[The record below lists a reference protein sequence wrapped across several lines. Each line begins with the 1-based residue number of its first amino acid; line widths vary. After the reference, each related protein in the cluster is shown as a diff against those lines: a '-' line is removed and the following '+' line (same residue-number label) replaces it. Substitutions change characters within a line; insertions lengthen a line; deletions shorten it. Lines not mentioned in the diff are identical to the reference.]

1 MQSEDL
7 VHGEGEIGVREG
19 LIAEREVP
27 PLTVEGLE
35 TMAEHGFAEDHPVGE
50 LLRSDAPAHRTLV
63 VVPGIFSGFRIATEI
78 RMTLG
83 AEPVKG
89 SSHVNFLSRD
99 GINDCQVNS

>member
-35 TMAEHGFAEDHPVGE
+35 TMAEHGLAEDHPVGK
-50 LLRSDAPAHRTLV
+50 LLRGDASAYRTLV
-63 VVPGIFSGFRIATEI
+63 VVPGIFSGFRITTEI
-78 RMTLG
+78 WMTFG

-89 SSHVNFLSRD
+89 AE
-99 GINDCQVNS
+99 